1 MGSGTCGCHGYDLT
15 QGDDYKIL
23 MEYLPYAELTLE
35 GNSEDIKRQVI
46 ELICSGVFIYG
57 DPDQVS

>member
-1 MGSGTCGCHGYDLT
+1 
-15 QGDDYKIL
+15 